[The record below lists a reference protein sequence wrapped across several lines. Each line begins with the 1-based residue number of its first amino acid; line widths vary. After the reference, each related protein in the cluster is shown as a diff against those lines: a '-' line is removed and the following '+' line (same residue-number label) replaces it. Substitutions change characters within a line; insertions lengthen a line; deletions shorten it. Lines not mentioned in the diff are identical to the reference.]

1 MSVNAPQTTI
11 VDGWAF
17 YNTPV
22 IKLEFPRL
30 VNINGDKAFMNCKN
44 LSVLLLANN
53 KVCTLA
59 NSNAFTGTPIASGTG
74 YIYVNDDLVDS
85 YKLATNWTV
94 YKNQIKPI
102 SEYVE

>member
-1 MSVNAPQTTI
+1 
-11 VDGWAF
+11 
-17 YNTPV
+17 
-22 IKLEFPRL
+22 
-30 VNINGDKAFMNCKN
+30 MNCKN
-44 LSVLLLANN
+44 LSALLLAND

-74 YIYVNDDLVDS
+74 YIYVNDDLVDT
-85 YKLATNWTV
+85 YKSATNWTV